1 MNLAVSDILF
11 ATFIAPK
18 LIFGLNLS
26 HPEGATGSI
35 LCKLMTGGNFAWIPG
50 VSSVV
55 TLVTIA
61 VERYYTVVHPMD
73 PNRKMTKHKLKVS
86 YGINWWCTGGG

>member
-35 LCKLMTGGNFAWIPG
+35 LCKLVTGGNVAWIPG

-86 YGINWWCTGGG
+86 YGINWWRNGGG

>member
-26 HPEGATGSI
+26 HPEGTTGSI
-35 LCKLMTGGNFAWIPG
+35 LCKLVTGGNFAWIPG

-86 YGINWWCTGGG
+86 YGINWWRTGGG